1 MGRDPIESTARIVTS
16 TFRRSG
22 AGHRGFPKNRMSKQR
37 IIQCVGCSEEDTAH
51 LRLLLR
57 VAKMQLRDTWA
68 WGTESKADL
77 VVVDARRLVG
87 DTAMRRAQQR
97 GVACAQVID
106 IDDPAPQTLFLRK
119 PFRSAAFLALLNAVG
134 HGETTMQQAGSDQWH
149 DEFSELD
156 LGMVDLSALETAH
169 PGVQNFTQR
178 RKEEEEQQPA
188 AAPPPPA
195 VEAKPAVPAAS
206 AQNSALAPSPLDVH
220 PDLLKSG
227 SSDGGASA
235 RALEA
240 AYGGETETHIDR
252 NATYPLIYY
261 LEKGV
266 LRGPMRIELPGVPAL
281 VLDPE
286 EQIFLARGL
295 LRALEP
301 YASEPL
307 RYGDFKRL
315 THSEFEIARRSSAA
329 RPYVRLIWMDSFLHS
344 DGFLA
349 KHLDPGGSYRLTNKL
364 DLVGDY
370 PRAFRVATHMTVPR
384 KLHEIARMSAVGLAE
399 VFDVVNAYDTI
410 GYVECTP
417 REGTQ
422 RGDKK

>member
-1 MGRDPIESTARIVTS
+1 MTQ
-16 TFRRSG
+16 
-22 AGHRGFPKNRMSKQR
+22 HRT
-37 IIQCVGCSEEDTAH
+37 IQCVGSSEEDTAH

-57 VAKMQLRDTWA
+57 VAKMQLHDTWV

-87 DTAMRRAQQR
+87 ETAMRRAQQR
-97 GVACAQVID
+97 GVAWAQIID
-106 IDDPAPQTLFLRK
+106 IDDPAPSCLYLRK
-119 PFRSAAFLALLNAVG
+119 PFRSSAFLALLNAVG
-134 HGETTMQQAGSDQWH
+134 QGATVAEEGSGQWH
-149 DEFSELD
+149 DEFAELD
-156 LGMVDLSALETAH
+156 LGHVDLSSLEAAH
-169 PGVQNFTQR
+169 PGVQNFTVR
-178 RKEEEEQQPA
+178 RQEEEEKQPA
-188 AAPPPPA
+188 PAFSQPVAPP
-195 VEAKPAVPAAS
+195 VVPEVV
-206 AQNSALAPSPLDVH
+206 PGP
-220 PDLLKSG
+220 
-227 SSDGGASA
+227 GASA
-235 RALEA
+235 EQDAANAGAADAEAGARALDA
-240 AYGGETETHIDR
+240 AYGHDTEIHIDKK
-252 NATYPLIYY
+252 ATYPLIYY

-266 LRGPMRIELPGVPAL
+266 LRGPMRIELPGAPGL

-315 THSEFEIARRSSAA
+315 THSEFEVARRSSAA

-364 DLVGDY
+364 DLAGDY
-370 PRAFRVATHMTVPR
+370 PRAFRVATHMTVSR

-410 GYVECTP
+410 GYIEWTP
-417 REGTQ
+417 REGAQ
-422 RGDKK
+422 RGAPARK